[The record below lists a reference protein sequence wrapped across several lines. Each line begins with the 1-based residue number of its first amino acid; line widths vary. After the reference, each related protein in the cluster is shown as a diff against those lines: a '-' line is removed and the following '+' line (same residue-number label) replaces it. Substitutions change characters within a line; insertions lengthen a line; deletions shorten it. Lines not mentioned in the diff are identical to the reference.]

1 MVLNDGETYTGVD
14 GCKVVAV
21 NSDFD
26 EQEIEMLLARLDDP
40 AVVQNSHDGF
50 VVFRFEG

>member
-1 MVLNDGETYTGVD
+1 
-14 GCKVVAV
+14 
-21 NSDFD
+21 
-26 EQEIEMLLARLDDP
+26 MLLARLDDP